1 MKKQLLNLCLIGAA
15 LMFLGTAFAQNLE
28 HPADTLDAPPAR
40 YAIPVRT
47 MEIPST
53 LDDDMTVDGFDDEAA
68 YGAEQSTLLF
78 NDTGWD
84 SEADFTAVF
93 KVAWSATYI
102 YFFMEITDDVA
113 HEAADGDNTWEF
125 DNMEMFVDVDTAWT
139 ESQWTNGA
147 DPVPVDIKQFRVN
160 RGALGI
166 TEFGL
171 TDPADGWLLV
181 EGTNGSSGWSFECA
195 MPWTAVMA
203 SGDLPED
210 IHTKGIGFDVSG
222 ADSDGSDPGPSG
234 ARDVQTSWD
243 TELADNPD
251 NAWFHRNVFGLV
263 NLMGLPDAI
272 NEVTTES
279 VQAYPNPATDVINLN
294 LDGLT
299 TLTIYNVVGA
309 QVMVVESTGQVDISS
324 LQSGVYFISDNVTTI
339 QFTKR

>member
-1 MKKQLLNLCLIGAA
+1 
-15 LMFLGTAFAQNLE
+15 
-28 HPADTLDAPPAR
+28 
-40 YAIPVRT
+40 
-47 MEIPST
+47 
-53 LDDDMTVDGFDDEAA
+53 
-68 YGAEQSTLLF
+68 
-78 NDTGWD
+78 
-84 SEADFTAVF
+84 
-93 KVAWSATYI
+93 
-102 YFFMEITDDVA
+102 
-113 HEAADGDNTWEF
+113 
-125 DNMEMFVDVDTAWT
+125 MEMFVDVDTAWT

-147 DPVPVDIKQFRVN
+147 DPVPVDIRQFRVN

-263 NLMGLPDAI
+263 SLEALPTVGI
-272 NEVTTES
+272 NEVTSEGATIF
-279 VQAYPNPATDVINLN
+279 PNPATDVINLN

-299 TLTIYNVVGA
+299 TITIYSITGA
-309 QVMVVESTGQVDISS
+309 KVLEVNTDGQIDVSS
-324 LQSGVYFISDNVTTI
+324 LQSGMYLVTDGLITEKLI
-339 QFTKR
+339 IE